1 MSQIN
6 TSQTIFLNT
15 TLSGGVQPYDP
26 CATWT
31 GNYIAGNGTTGML
44 PINGNPYPSGVAY
57 IETSGP
63 CVSQGPARGSLT
75 GRFYPNGFTGTVN
88 FWTTAKDASGLSDES
103 NHLTYD
109 VVALSALLVNAGS
122 DQFVNGNPP
131 PIFLNGANVSGGS
144 NSYTY
149 SWNQSFFNPAFTS
162 FNNALTLNPSPVT
175 GASSNGAYTYTLT
188 ATDTVTGLTGSDSVV
203 INVSGNTPPNPNPF
217 GTFSV
222 FNQSGATISG
232 TWQVYINGQSYNDF
246 STGFATIL
254 NNTTAQLPLNQ
265 NLFPPRSGTFVIR
278 FTPGS
283 GISGTKKATL
293 IGGTSTSVGPVNF
306 VSNSGIW
313 EATISV
319 APSVWQFNYSI
330 QITN

>member
-44 PINGNPYPSGVAY
+44 PINGNPYPPGVAY

-88 FWTTAKDASGLSDES
+88 FWTSAKDASGITDES
-103 NHLTYD
+103 NQLSYT
-109 VVALSALLVNAGS
+109 VVAISTLTVNAGP
-122 DQFVNGNPP
+122 DQFINGNPP
-131 PIFLNGANVSGGS
+131 PIFLNGASVSGGS

-149 SWNQSFFNPAFTS
+149 SWNQSFSNPALTT

-175 GASSNGAYTYTLT
+175 GASGNGAYTYTLT

-222 FNQSGATISG
+222 FNQSGSTISG
-232 TWQVYINGQSYNDF
+232 TWQVYINSVPLSSF

-254 NNTTAQLPLNQ
+254 NNTTATLPLNA
-265 NLFPPRSGTFVIR
+265 NFNAPRTGTFLVQ

-283 GISGTKKATL
+283 GISSSRKATL
-293 IGGTSTSVGPVNF
+293 IGGSSTSVGPVNF
-306 VSNSGIW
+306 VLYAGKWDAYI
-313 EATISV
+313 TV
-319 APSVWQFNYSI
+319 APAVQQLAYSI

>member
-31 GNYIAGNGTTGML
+31 GNYIAGNGTTGDI
-44 PINGNPYPSGVAY
+44 PVNFQSVGTPY
-57 IETSGP
+57 IETEGP
-63 CVSQGPARGSLT
+63 CVLQGPSRGSLT
-75 GRFYPNGFTGTVN
+75 GKFYPNGFTGTVN
-88 FWTTAKDASGLSDES
+88 FWTTAKDASGITDES
-103 NHLTYD
+103 NQLSYT
-109 VVALSALLVNAGS
+109 VVALSALTVNAGP

-131 PIFLNGANVSGGS
+131 PILLNGASVSGGGG
-144 NSYTY
+144 SYTY
-149 SWNQSFFNPAFTS
+149 SWSQSFSNPALTY

-203 INVSGNTPPNPNPF
+203 INVTGNTPPNPNPY

-232 TWQVYINGQSYNDF
+232 TWQVYINSVPYNDF

-254 NNTTAQLPLNQ
+254 NNTTAQLPLN
-265 NLFPPRSGTFVIR
+265 NNFFPPRSGTFVIQ

-283 GISGTKKATL
+283 GINTSKKATL
-293 IGGTSTSVGPVNF
+293 IGGSSTSVGPVNF
-306 VSNSGIW
+306 VLNAGKY

-319 APSVWQFNYSI
+319 APAVWQFNYSI